1 MKILYFLF
9 QLFLNLAFAGNARIA
24 SFFRVLTAGRIA
36 PVTLPL
42 QREEFSL
49 VIANV
54 NACPQ
59 SVKFITAFRL
69 VSSQNAKAPR
79 IWWAALLLI
88 AFPQVALAQSDEDM
102 QELAGPCYG
111 CRKLDLRDVPTP
123 ITAIT
128 ADDIIV
134 RGSPLPVPI
143 GDIAYDIITV
153 GRPTASGRIED
164 MLRDVAGLTQF
175 RRTDA
180 RSANATSQGATLRGL
195 GGNAS
200 SRALLVLD
208 GVPQSD
214 PFGGWVTWPAFA
226 PNRIQRVRV
235 TRGGGS
241 GAYGS
246 GALAGTIEFESLE
259 SYKSSSLNSVNPT
272 ALGLSYGSRNS
283 VDADAILAGK
293 LGGGFAFLS
302 ASYAR
307 GDGFIPI
314 VKGQRGTADI
324 ASPYEQIS
332 VAGRAII
339 PVNAKTEL
347 QANLLA
353 FTDRRNR
360 GTILSGNGGDGGDA
374 SVRLVH
380 KGRWGWSA
388 LAYVQAR
395 KFQSR
400 FVAVNALR
408 SAVTQ
413 TVDQF
418 NVPSTGL
425 GARVEVRP
433 PLGEDI
439 ELRLGSD
446 WRRTSGETRELFT
459 YVAGLPTRG
468 REAGGV
474 SETLG
479 AFAELSAKLGGLTL
493 TGGARADHWSIREGH
508 LIERTLSSGALLRTE
523 IAPDRND
530 WEGTGRVG
538 LAYQMDSVTFRAA
551 ATLGWRLP
559 TLNELYRPFRVGA
572 DAIAANPALAPERMK
587 GAELG
592 VDWSPG
598 RDTQLRATLFTN
610 RLTSAIANVTLATS
624 PGAVFPGVG
633 FVAAGGVYRQRQN
646 LDAIRSRGI
655 EVDASQSFGDI
666 SLSASYAYSD
676 ARVRARGVASG
687 LNRLRPAQIPSHTAS
702 ATLGWKGLSGT
713 VRYVSGQF
721 EDDQNIRR
729 LNDAL
734 TFDAVATVKV
744 AKSLSVTLRGE
755 NLSNA
760 RVEAAISGAGVVERA
775 TPRTIWVGLRYGM

>member
-1 MKILYFLF
+1 M
-9 QLFLNLAFAGNARIA
+9 AF
-24 SFFRVLTAGRIA
+24 
-36 PVTLPL
+36 
-42 QREEFSL
+42 
-49 VIANV
+49 
-54 NACPQ
+54 
-59 SVKFITAFRL
+59 
-69 VSSQNAKAPR
+69 
-79 IWWAALLLI
+79 AALLVWPQA
-88 AFPQVALAQSDEDM
+88 AFAQTEPLEEEEEAGVVNYTTRIETRPQ
-102 QELAGPCYG
+102 
-111 CRKLDLRDVPTP
+111 DVPNP
-123 ITAIT
+123 LNLISAE
-128 ADDIIV
+128 DIIV
-134 RGSPLPVPI
+134 RGAALPTPI
-143 GDIAYDIITV
+143 GDVAYDIITV

-164 MLRDVAGLTQF
+164 VLRDVAGLTQF

-226 PNRIQRVRV
+226 PNRIEQVRV

-241 GAYGS
+241 GSYGS
-246 GALAGTIEFESLE
+246 GALAGTIEFESLT
-259 SYKSSSLNSVNPT
+259 SFTSPLFSKGNPT
-272 ALGLSYGSRNS
+272 ALGLSYGSRDS
-283 VDADAILAGK
+283 VEADALLAGK
-293 LGGGFAFLS
+293 LGDGFVFLS
-302 ASYAR
+302 ANYAR
-307 GDGFIPI
+307 GDGFVPI
-314 VKGQRGTADI
+314 LKSQRGTADI

-339 PVNAKTEL
+339 PVNTATEL
-347 QANLLA
+347 QANMLA

-380 KGRWGWSA
+380 KGRWGWTA

-408 SAVTQ
+408 STVTQ

-418 NVPSTGL
+418 NVPSTGI

-433 PLGEDI
+433 PVSEGV
-439 ELRLGSD
+439 ELRLGGD

-459 YVAGLPTRG
+459 YVAGRPTRG

-474 SETLG
+474 NETAG
-479 AFAELSAKLGGLTL
+479 AFAELSADLGNLTL
-493 TGGARADHWSIREGH
+493 TGGARADHWSISDGH
-508 LIERTLSSGALLRTE
+508 LVERTLSTGALLRNE
-523 IAPDRND
+523 LAPDRSG
-530 WEGTGRVG
+530 WEGTGRAG
-538 LAYQMDSVTFRAA
+538 LAYQMDSVTFRGAA
-551 ATLGWRLP
+551 YLGWRLP

-572 DAIAANPALAPERMK
+572 DATAANAALAPERMK

-592 VDWSPG
+592 IDWSPG
-598 RDTQLRATLFTN
+598 RDTNIRATLFTN
-610 RLTSAIANVTLATS
+610 RLTSAIANVTLGVS

-646 LDAIRSRGI
+646 LDAVRSRGM
-655 EVDASQSFGDI
+655 ELDASQSLGDVR
-666 SLSASYAYSD
+666 LSASYAYSD
-676 ARVRARGVASG
+676 ANVRARGPALG
-687 LNRLRPAQIPSHTAS
+687 LNGLRPAQVPSHTAS

-729 LNDAL
+729 LRDAL
-734 TFDAVATVKV
+734 TFDAVVTLPLSKDF
-744 AKSLSVTLRGE
+744 SLTLRGE
-755 NLSNA
+755 NLTNA
-760 RVEAAISGAGVVERA
+760 RVEAAISGLGVVERA
-775 TPRTIWVGLRYGM
+775 TPRTLWVGLRYGGGSVR